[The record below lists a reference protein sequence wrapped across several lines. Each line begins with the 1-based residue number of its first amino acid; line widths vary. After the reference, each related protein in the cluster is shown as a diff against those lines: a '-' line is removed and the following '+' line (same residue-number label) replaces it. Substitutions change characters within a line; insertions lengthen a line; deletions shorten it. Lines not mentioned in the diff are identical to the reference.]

1 MLKSRIIPFLL
12 IHKGALYKTVNFKNP
27 KYIGD
32 PINAVRIFNEM
43 EVDELVLLDID
54 SSQNK
59 TGINYGLIEKLAKEC
74 RMPLCYG
81 GGIRNIHQI
90 NKIITL
96 GVEKVSIS
104 SGLILN
110 PNLVKEAVR
119 DVGSQ
124 SIVGVIDVKKVG
136 ILNQKYKVFINNGK
150 KSTDLEP
157 KRLAIE
163 LENLGVGELVIN
175 SIDKDGTLDG
185 YDYELI
191 DSIFNSVNIP
201 ITILG
206 GAKSYSEL
214 ALANKKYEI
223 IGLGGGSI
231 FVLHGKYRAVLIS
244 YPDYLE
250 KSKILFYK

>member
-43 EVDELVLLDID
+43 EVDELVVLDID

-59 TGINYGLIEKLAKEC
+59 SDINYGLISKLAKEC

-81 GGIRNIHQI
+81 GGIRNIQQI
-90 NKIITL
+90 NKIISL

-104 SGLILN
+104 SGLIQN
-110 PNLVKEAVR
+110 PDLVKEAVR

-136 ILNQKYKVFINNGK
+136 MIKQKYKVFINNGK
-150 KSTDLEP
+150 KSTDFEP
-157 KRLAIE
+157 KILSIE
-163 LENLGVGELVIN
+163 LEKLGVGELVIN

-191 DSIFNSVNIP
+191 DSIFESVSIP

-231 FVLHGKYRAVLIS
+231 FVFHGKYRAVLIS

-250 KSKILFYK
+250 KSKILNY